1 MNVKEL
7 KEFLKDIDDDVEVTI
22 KDEYY
27 DDDTGLYLTDIFD
40 VDKNKI
46 SLDKHLNRIVIELLW
61 EFND

>member
-46 SLDKHLNRIVIELLW
+46 SLDKHLNRIVIELL
-61 EFND
+61 

>member
-1 MNVKEL
+1 MNAKEL

-46 SLDKHLNRIVIELLW
+46 SLDKHLNRIVIELL
-61 EFND
+61 